1 MNFKCSKN
9 IWNTEGKKE
18 GHLAL
23 FENTRKAAHSKF
35 QQPLCLRGGL
45 CTSHGSANLGCL
57 YLTPRLSQV
66 MTLGFRSGSAVKNLP
81 DGTGDKG
88 LISGWGR
95 SSREVNGNSLQYSC
109 LGNPMDREAWSI
121 HGVSKS
127 ETQLNNWTHT
137 HPPKYH
143 PVPLGSQVKVLPR
156 WDYGAFTLDL
166 SNFWS

>member
-1 MNFKCSKN
+1 M
-9 IWNTEGKKE
+9 
-18 GHLAL
+18 

-109 LGNPMDREAWSI
+109 LGNLMGRGAWATA
-121 HGVSKS
+121 HGV
-127 ETQLNNWTHT
+127 
-137 HPPKYH
+137 
-143 PVPLGSQVKVLPR
+143 VKES
-156 WDYGAFTLDL
+156 DMT
-166 SNFWS
+166 